1 MITGSKISAFVLS
14 AILLYLSVSANYGYF
29 LPDNELLA
37 GESKNLPACWYA
49 EAPDL
54 FIITG
59 QVKKHLK
66 SLKNLTVS
74 GLMTI
79 INDFSSSWQHSELSI
94 ANIGSGYISI
104 SKNIFYSL
112 ETRVIIFPFHFFG

>member
-1 MITGSKISAFVLS
+1 MNSGSKISTLLLS
-14 AILLYLSVSANYGYF
+14 AILFYLSVSANYGYF

-37 GESKNLPACWYA
+37 GESKNLPSCWYA

-54 FIITG
+54 FIIPG
-59 QVKKHLK
+59 QVKKYAK
-66 SLKNLTVS
+66 SLKNITAP
-74 GLMTI
+74 GLLTI
-79 INDFSSSWQHSELSI
+79 IKDFGYLWQFAELTI
-94 ANIGSGYISI
+94 ANTGSGYINT